1 MHVCAIMKQK
11 RRVVHPEIL
20 PSLAGLTRVG
30 LDEAEPLGL
39 EVARVTDYASRHLVR
54 PSTHRQS
61 IEVLSLALAFSIN
74 NKQRSLA
81 SRSHTPHL

>member
-39 EVARVTDYASRHLVR
+39 EVARVTDYYV
-54 PSTHRQS
+54 T
-61 IEVLSLALAFSIN
+61 
-74 NKQRSLA
+74 
-81 SRSHTPHL
+81 